1 MRPKKET
8 TGTRIPVHVGERT
21 WRMFSHSS
29 NESPSAGSAEERM
42 PTAMAGTSAIDRVM
56 ATRTHGAT

>member
-1 MRPKKET
+1 
-8 TGTRIPVHVGERT
+8 
-21 WRMFSHSS
+21 MFSHSS
-29 NESPSAGSAEERM
+29 NESPNAGSAEERM